1 MSDWPLID
9 DHDPI
14 PLTTVV
20 RHRLLEAWS
29 ANKDGYDKASF
40 GAVQLALDDLNTVLI
55 AHRRRP
61 RLRRRHL
68 RAAVRCD
75 AAITVRKLD
84 ADDRPVKGRVLV
96 LGAGGACLQLDEPR
110 SIGTVMM
117 VSFTTK
123 PTGEVRC
130 HVVVRHV
137 SDKTHVGVEFL
148 DLDSENREHIDAF
161 VRLPAPYR
169 PGTHSRPA
177 LEYS

>member
-40 GAVQLALDDLNTVLI
+40 GALQLALDDLKTVLI

-61 RLRRRHL
+61 LRRRHL

-75 AAITVRKLD
+75 ATITVRKLD
-84 ADDRPVKGRVLV
+84 ADDQPVKGRVLV
-96 LGAGGACLQLDEPR
+96 LGAGGACLELDEPR
-110 SIGTVMM
+110 PIGTVMT

-137 SDKTHVGVEFL
+137 TDKTHVGVEFL
-148 DLDSENREHIDAF
+148 DLDSETREHIDAF
-161 VRLPAPYR
+161 VRLA
-169 PGTHSRPA
+169 A
-177 LEYS
+177 

>member
-1 MSDWPLID
+1 MSDWPLIN

-40 GAVQLALDDLNTVLI
+40 GALQLAVDDLNKVLI
-55 AHRRRP
+55 EHRRQP
-61 RLRRRHL
+61 VRRRHP

-75 AAITVRKLD
+75 AAITVRKPD
-84 ADDRPVKGRVLV
+84 ADDQPMKGRMLV
-96 LGAGGACLQLDEPR
+96 LGAGGACLELDEPR
-110 SIGTVMM
+110 PIGTVMT

-123 PTGEVRC
+123 PLREVRC

-148 DLDSENREHIDAF
+148 DLDAQNREHIDAF
-161 VRLPAPYR
+161 VCLTAP
-169 PGTHSRPA
+169 SRP

>member
-40 GAVQLALDDLNTVLI
+40 GALQLALDDLNTELI

-61 RLRRRHL
+61 RRRRHL

-75 AAITVRKLD
+75 AAIMVRKLD

-96 LGAGGACLQLDEPR
+96 LGAGGARLELDEPR

-117 VSFTTK
+117 VSFTSK

-130 HVVVRHV
+130 HVVVRQV
-137 SDKTHVGVEFL
+137 SDETHVGVEFL
-148 DLDSENREHIDAF
+148 DLDSGHREHIDAF
-161 VRLPAPYR
+161 VRLTAPYR
-169 PGTHSRPA
+169 PGTHSHSA